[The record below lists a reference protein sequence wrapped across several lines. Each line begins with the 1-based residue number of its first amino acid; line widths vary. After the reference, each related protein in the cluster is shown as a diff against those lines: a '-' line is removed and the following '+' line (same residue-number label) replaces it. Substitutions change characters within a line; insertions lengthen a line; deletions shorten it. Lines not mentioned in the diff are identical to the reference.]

1 MAHEIEPVHDAV
13 ARPIGPSGPEWS
25 PEPQIITPVR
35 HSQEWEWAAQLRP
48 PAIPGTVQEKWA
60 NIATPIRAVAL
71 GILWIT
77 WHWARV
83 AALSIL
89 LALILILIIIK

>member
-1 MAHEIEPVHDAV
+1 MAQEMEPVHDAV

-35 HSQEWEWAAQLRP
+35 STQEWEWSQQLRP
-48 PAIPGTVQEKWA
+48 PAIPGTVQDRWA
-60 NIATPIRAVAL
+60 NVAVFLRAPAL
-71 GILWIT
+71 ALLWIT

-83 AALSIL
+83 AALTIVL
-89 LALILILIIIK
+89 VLIIVLIIVK